1 MLKLDKTTPLGSN
14 IHYFLKWTFISCVI
28 GVTVGVI
35 GAVFGKGVAWVTNFW
50 NAHAWTLFLAP
61 LAGLLIVWLYHMFHE
76 EGNRGTNLV
85 LESIS
90 ADEEVTLATAPLI
103 FVSTLLTHFVSASA
117 GREGAALQLGGSLGE
132 QLGKWLRLDEKDR
145 KVAVMCGMSACFAAL
160 FGTPLTA
167 GIFSMEVVSIGVMY
181 YAALVPCLFS
191 AFIGAGIARLCGL
204 PPEQF
209 LLETVPQFTLK
220 AAVFTILLGILCAA
234 VSVVFCIILHQSE
247 RTYRRL
253 FSNAYVRIL
262 AASAIFIILT
272 LLSGTRDYNGSG
284 MELIARCMEGE
295 PVRYE
300 AFLMKM
306 IFTGAVLGAGFKGG
320 EIVPTMC
327 VGATFG
333 AAAGQLLGIDPA
345 LCAACGTAALF
356 VGVTNCP
363 VATVFLAFEMFG
375 FQAMPYFALIVAVSF
390 TLSGYYGLYKSQ
402 KFIYSKIRTEYI
414 NIRSH

>member
-1 MLKLDKTTPLGSN
+1 MYRFEMHTPWGDN
-14 IHYFLKWTFISCVI
+14 FHYFFKWTCISCFI
-28 GVTVGVI
+28 GLLV
-35 GAVFGKGVAWVTNFW
+35 GAVGMIFGYGVRAVTAVW
-50 NAHAWTLFLAP
+50 TEHDWTLYLLP
-61 LAGLLIVWLYHMFHE
+61 LCGAAIVWLYKTFHE
-76 EGNRGTNLV
+76 EKNNGTNMV
-85 LESIS
+85 LEAIS
-90 ADEEVTLATAPLI
+90 SDRNITFATAPLI
-103 FVSTLLTHFVSASA
+103 FISTLLTHVAAGSS
-117 GREGAALQLGGSLGE
+117 GREGAALQLGGSLGN
-132 QLGKWLRLDEKDR
+132 QIGRLLDLDEKD
-145 KVAVMCGMSACFAAL
+145 KKIAVMCGMSACFAAL

-345 LCAACGTAALF
+345 LCAACGPAALF
-356 VGVTNCP
+356 VGVTTCP